1 MGIDGLIGCTGFVGG
16 HLLRQHDFAK
26 QFNSRNITDS
36 QGAAFDT
43 LVCAAAPGSMF
54 EANTAPDR
62 DLRQIEALCNTL
74 AEVQSR
80 RFVLI
85 SSIAVLADFAGG
97 DDESSDAFQIDL
109 AYGRHRRL
117 LETFCAEHFAETL
130 IVRLPALYGVGLKKN
145 FLFDFLNPVPSMLND
160 AKMEQ
165 ARSVVSAQD
174 AKTLQKVYS
183 LNEKNGMFV
192 LNRADLRASGAQ
204 SRIETA
210 FGQHGL
216 TALYFTNPDSTYQY
230 YGVDRLWSDIET
242 ASAQGIGVLHLATEP
257 VAARQIYR
265 AVTGQDMPQT
275 EARLHHEDMHTRH
288 ADLWDRSGPYIES
301 AQQVE
306 ARVAAFLGNQRAAA

>member
-1 MGIDGLIGCTGFVGG
+1 MGVDGLIGNTGFVGG
-16 HLLRQHDFAK
+16 ALLRQHDFLG
-26 QFNSRNITDS
+26 QFNSRNIVDS

-43 LVCAAAPGSMF
+43 LICAAAPGSMF
-54 EANTAPDR
+54 EANTAPDQ

-74 AEVQSR
+74 AEVRSR

-97 DDESSDAFQIDL
+97 DDESSDAFQTEL

-145 FLFDFLNPVPSMLND
+145 FLFDFLNPMPSMLND
-160 AKMEQ
+160 AKMGQ

-210 FGQHGL
+210 FGQQGL
-216 TALYFTNPDSTYQY
+216 TALHFTNPDSTYQY
-230 YGVDRLWSDIET
+230 YGVDRLWSDIEA

-257 VAARQIYR
+257 LAARQIYR
-265 AVTGQDMPQT
+265 AVRGQDMPQT
-275 EARLHHEDMHTRH
+275 CARLHHEDMHTRH